1 MNVIICFLFFF
12 FFQAE
17 DGIRDAQE
25 SRGLGDVYKRQYQR
39 RVRGLR
45 HKEMSSSNEQAVEAI
60 PPLLTSL
67 HAKYVLHQKE
77 MKDTFEYWVTE
88 HLRLA
93 GVYWG
98 LCTMHLLRE
107 PDAMDPKE
115 VSHYVLSC
123 QHPDGGFGGNV
134 NHDPH
139 ITYTLY
145 AVQCLAMCDK
155 LHLLDHDR
163 VVQWVVSMQQPD
175 GSFAGDKW
183 GEIDT
188 RSPLPSRDV
197 RPISCRFSYCGLS
210 CLRLLNQLEKANVP
224 QAVAFVASCQN
235 FDGGFG
241 CIPGAETHAAQV
253 FVCVGALAITV
264 GWGRACQKVRACD
277 SGVTTRRGR
286 RASWLVVGR
295 EADTNR
301 RPEWEAREAA

>member
-25 SRGLGDVYKRQYQR
+25 SRGLGDVYKRQ
-39 RVRGLR
+39 
-45 HKEMSSSNEQAVEAI
+45 
-60 PPLLTSL
+60 
-67 HAKYVLHQKE
+67 
-77 MKDTFEYWVTE
+77 FEYWVTE

-188 RSPLPSRDV
+188 
-197 RPISCRFSYCGLS
+197 RFSYCGLS